1 MIRRIEHRTQ
11 ATGNTAMTATD
22 LRKPLDAEACHDH
35 RRFAWLA
42 YGAIL
47 LVFGGFGAWASI
59 APLDS
64 AAIAPAR
71 VAVEGDRKPVQHLEG
86 GIVRDILVRDA
97 EQVAE
102 GQTLFRLD
110 PTAARANAELLGRQV
125 DAALAQEARI
135 MAERA
140 GLATI
145 VFPPQLVARAVRAD
159 LAQAMTEQQRLLLER
174 RRSIANQAGIFEA
187 RIEQTGKDME
197 GRARRLDAL
206 RSQLSSLTAEI
217 ASVRPIVEKG
227 FFARNKF
234 RALEREASRIE
245 GEIGGVEGD
254 IARLVQVVEESRLQ
268 IRQLRQRAEEEQTQ
282 SLTETRG
289 RLADLREKLAVAEEV
304 LARIEIRAPRAGI
317 VLNVRVSAIGAVVAP
332 GATLAEV
339 VPPLE
344 RLTLTARVS
353 PLNIQSIAAGQKA
366 EVRFPAFS
374 SRKAEPIFGRVET
387 VSADAVTDP
396 ATRET
401 YYQSKIVVDSADLPA
416 DVAAKI
422 VPGMPADVLI
432 ITGERTLLAYLL
444 GPLRDTL
451 ARAMRD
457 H

>member
-1 MIRRIEHRTQ
+1 
-11 ATGNTAMTATD
+11 MTATD
-22 LRKPLDAEACHDH
+22 PRTTPEDEASHDH

-86 GIVRDILVRDA
+86 GIIREILVREA
-97 EQVAE
+97 QQVAE
-102 GQTLFRLD
+102 GQILFRLD
-110 PTAARANAELLGRQV
+110 PTAARANAELLGRQL
-125 DAALAQEARI
+125 DAGLAQEARI

-140 GLATI
+140 GAPSI
-145 VFPPQLVARAVRAD
+145 AFPPQLMAKASRAD
-159 LAQAMTEQQRLLLER
+159 LAQIMAEQQRLLMER
-174 RRSIANQAGIFEA
+174 KGSLDNQAGILEA

-197 GRARRLDAL
+197 GRSRRLDAL
-206 RSQLSSLTAEI
+206 KSQRASLHAEI
-217 ASVRPIVEKG
+217 ESVRPIVEKG

-245 GEIGGVEGD
+245 GELGGVEGD
-254 IARLVQVVEESRLQ
+254 IARLSQVVEESRLQ
-268 IRQLRQRAEEEQTQ
+268 IRQIRQRAQEEQTQ
-282 SLTETRG
+282 ALTEVRG
-289 RLADLREKLAVAEEV
+289 RLSDLREKLSVADEV
-304 LARIEIRAPRAGI
+304 LTRVEVRAPRTGI
-317 VLNVRVSAIGAVVAP
+317 VLNVRVATAGAVVAP

-339 VPPLE
+339 VPPLQ
-344 RLTLTARVS
+344 RLTLAARVS
-353 PLNIQSIAAGQKA
+353 PLNVQSVAAGQKA
-366 EVRFPAFS
+366 EIRFPAFS
-374 SRKAEPIFGRVET
+374 SRKTDSIFGRVET

-401 YYQSKIVVDSADLPA
+401 YYQTKVVVDPSGVPA
-416 DVAAKI
+416 EITAKI

-432 ITGERTLLAYLL
+432 ITGERTLLTYLL

-451 ARAMRD
+451 AKAMRD
-457 H
+457 Q